1 MESRKRKRPSQK
13 LWWAV
18 SLALIAAGILG
29 IVFVPRTQPKGPTLT
44 SSLGVVSLPSSGD
57 RHTVA
62 DDDDHRRRDAGGV
75 DSVNHHDPEES
86 AGVQFRRHGRAL
98 DHDRDGHP
106 ACRRTPRRRHPP
118 TSRSRYLDRARRISQ
133 FRIIGVSVPLSVL
146 TLNKNGTVNVPT
158 NFKEPG
164 WYDGDRSPGQKGSA
178 VILGHVDN
186 FHGPAVFFYL
196 DKLKLG
202 NRVDVTL
209 ADGRHLVFAVIGER
223 MYKKTNFPD
232 ALVYGARSYPALQLV
247 TCGGIF
253 DPEYWPLPLEHR
265 RLHRAHQVVATSDR
279 TRDSRPRRR
288 RHLHATTRIS
298 DVFLLKRTVASTSRQ
313 TLRKSKSSGRE
324 NAISDGTLV
333 LPRIHARA
341 LLRTL

>member
-1 MESRKRKRPSQK
+1 VESRKRKRPSQK

-44 SSLGVVSLPSSGD
+44 SSLGVVSLPSSGIVIPSP
-57 RHTVA
+57 TTTTTIEVTPA
-62 DDDDHRRRDAGGV
+62 VSAPTTTTTAKKAQAFSFGV
-75 DSVNHHDPEES
+75 TGES
-86 AGVQFRRHGRAL
+86 SANTGRSPRL
-98 DHDRDGHP
+98 SSHSK
-106 ACRRTPRRRHPP
+106 TPPP
-118 TSRSRYLDRARRISQ
+118 TYVAKPIPRSRPTHLAIPT
-133 FRIIGVSVPLSVL
+133 IGVSVPLSVL

-164 WYDGDRSPGQKGSA
+164 WYNGDRSPGQKGSA

-186 FHGPAVFFYL
+186 YHGAAVFYNL

-202 NRVDVTL
+202 NRVNVTL

-232 ALVYGARSYPALQLV
+232 ALVYGTRSYPALQLV

-253 DPEYWPLPLEHR
+253 DPSTGHYLSNI
-265 RLHRAHQVVATSDR
+265 VVFTA
-279 TRDSRPRRR
+279 
-288 RHLHATTRIS
+288 LI
-298 DVFLLKRTVASTSRQ
+298 
-313 TLRKSKSSGRE
+313 KS
-324 NAISDGTLV
+324 
-333 LPRIHARA
+333 
-341 LLRTL
+341 